1 MTIGIYLLI
10 FLIFLYIFLSRMLY
24 DLIIKNKKNAPTSPS
39 NLTGENTRNFLFFFL
54 FICHI
59 SRIISLIILTF
70 LDIKYNSIDYSKV
83 ILFPYYYFYLTL
95 LKAFPTYLFL
105 SSFTIIILFWSQVYY
120 ASVLV
125 SSPHLQTLYIFLNV
139 LVYAINVILAS
150 LAYFVKAYFDY
161 IYYNYIIESIVDY
174 IIASAFLYYGV
185 KVTNKL
191 KEKSK
196 GLARKDNIVKR
207 ILTLA
212 IVLFVILNLK
222 GLYSFW
228 CFIKDIKFYSSFFD
242 LSTCDAIIY
251 FLSECIPSI
260 LIIYTFQP
268 SKEKSAMDFKYTTPL
283 CSETFDPYNLKFKK
297 KKTKKNT
304 DN

>member
-10 FLIFLYIFLSRMLY
+10 FLIFLYVFLSRMLY
-24 DLIIKNKKNAPTSPS
+24 DLIIKNKKNAPISSS

-83 ILFPYYYFYLTL
+83 ILYPYYYFYLTL

-207 ILTLA
+207 
-212 IVLFVILNLK
+212 

-228 CFIKDIKFYSSFFD
+228 CFIKDMKFYSSFFD
-242 LSTCDAIIY
+242 LPTCDAIIY
-251 FLSECIPSI
+251 FLSECVPSI

-283 CSETFDPYNLKFKK
+283 CSETFNPYNLKFKK